1 MGLRKNYYEKLLE
14 VTEIKA
20 ELLKIIKD
28 DAVKVLQSIGP
39 QIWKTVVAP
48 GLEKVFLF
56 QLLRRT
62 MPKNVPTMV

>member
-28 DAVKVLQSIGP
+28 DAVKVLLSIGP

-48 GLEKVFLF
+48 GLETVFLF